1 MAQTRKT
8 IEVLFPQWMERPWS
22 SHTICCCSA
31 IKEIRLSSHQKT
43 WRGHKC
49 IVLSKRSQ
57 CGKPYMFYDSNRI
70 FWKKQSSKNDQRLS
84 GVWGGRP
91 GIDRRR
97 LFLRQTLSSVYTVL
111 QCLPLQTHQNSQ
123 NEQHKDRRCPDVN
136 YRQYPVTISVD
147 VFASPCS
154 TLTEAVNHGELNVSV
169 GGGSAVLAAQSIY
182 SPKSA
187 LKVKEF

>member
-1 MAQTRKT
+1 MRVFIAALFTMAQTRET
-8 IEVLFPQWMERPWS
+8 TEVPFPQWMERPWS

-31 IKEIRLSSHQKT
+31 IREIRLSSRQKT

-49 IVLSKRSQ
+49 IVLSERSQ

-97 LFLRQTLSSVYTVL
+97 LFLRQTPSSVV
-111 QCLPLQTHQNSQ
+111 QCCNACHYKLVKTLRMS
-123 NEQHKDRRCPDVN
+123 
-136 YRQYPVTISVD
+136 
-147 VFASPCS
+147 S
-154 TLTEAVNHGELNVSV
+154 TETEG
-169 GGGSAVLAAQSIY
+169 
-182 SPKSA
+182 A
-187 LKVKEF
+187 LM